1 MKVDRS
7 LIYFP
12 FSSGARTSFE
22 TDKLFSRQ
30 DDLFWCSIK
39 VLMPIQ
45 VRMLFIL
52 SWFIIFSV
60 AKGPSQVSSMA
71 KVMISLLDSLC

>member
-1 MKVDRS
+1 
-7 LIYFP
+7 
-12 FSSGARTSFE
+12 
-22 TDKLFSRQ
+22 
-30 DDLFWCSIK
+30 
-39 VLMPIQ
+39 MPIQ